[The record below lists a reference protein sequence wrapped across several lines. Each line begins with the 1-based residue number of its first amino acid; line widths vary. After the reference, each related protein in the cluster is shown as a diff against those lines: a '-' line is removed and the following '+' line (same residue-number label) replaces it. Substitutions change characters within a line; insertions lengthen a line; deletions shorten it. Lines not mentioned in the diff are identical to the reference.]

1 MNECQLK
8 FSSQILGNKRNIWI
22 QKPEAVSERL
32 LVILDAE
39 LYRERVG
46 APRMISDLI
55 KEEKIEPTLVVYV
68 SYYSTEAR
76 WIECPCYPP
85 FAEFI
90 STELYPW
97 LLSEYPELKQ
107 VKERTIAG
115 LSYTGLAASYVAI
128 KSEGLFQ
135 KVISQSGSY
144 WSNDCWLSKQ
154 IENTDQPIAAAFYLD
169 VGNQETETKV
179 EHKEDV
185 FQEISQISAIERFRN
200 ALASRGINTEYKVFE
215 GGHSFEAWAKT
226 LPTALQWALGP
237 TRTNHTVL

>member
-1 MNECQLK
+1 M
-8 FSSQILGNKRNIWI
+8 
-22 QKPEAVSERL
+22 V
-32 LVILDAE
+32 VLDAE

-46 APRMISDLI
+46 APKIISDLI
-55 KEEKIEPTLVVYV
+55 EKKKIESTLVVYV
-68 SYYSTEAR
+68 SYYSPEAR

-97 LLSEYPELKQ
+97 LLSKFPELEA
-107 VKERTIAG
+107 VNERAIAG

-144 WSNDCWLSKQ
+144 WSNDCSLSKQ
-154 IENTDQPIAAAFYLD
+154 IENTDQPIGAEFYLD
-169 VGNQETETKV
+169 VGSQETETKV

-185 FQEISQISAIERFRN
+185 FQEISQIAAVERFRD
-200 ALASRGINTEYKVFE
+200 ALASRGTNTEYRVFE
-215 GGHSFEAWAKT
+215 GGHSFDAWAKT

-237 TRTNHTVL
+237 TSRNYQLLSRSALHSR